1 MKSLYLVTTK
11 KLLKNLLFV
20 NSQKVR
26 YASMEIDIVIIGFS
40 PNEVKRHRQKCDNS
54 IVTFGIRRFC
64 LRFSN
69 TSHVESLDGFRK

>member
-11 KLLKNLLFV
+11 NLLENLLFV

-40 PNEVKRHRQKCDNS
+40 PNEVKRH
-54 IVTFGIRRFC
+54 
-64 LRFSN
+64 LRIF
-69 TSHVESLDGFRK
+69 D